1 MFNTYNN
8 SYQLGVRMLK
18 PIILAKYNT
27 SFQSEQ
33 SKKAEKN
40 TVLRQDLSD
49 ALI

>member
-1 MFNTYNN
+1 MHLIA
-8 SYQLGVRMLK
+8 YQHFKPQPTLK
-18 PIILAKYNT
+18 
-27 SFQSEQ
+27 E